1 MTAMPSSDS
10 DALQALLQK
19 TSRTFALT
27 IPMLPQPLRTEI
39 GVAYLLFRIIDT
51 FEDATAWAPAERR
64 KALRDFVALMDEDT
78 AHGALDATADAAARA
93 VAELWLRNPPIDH
106 DGYRELLGE
115 TPRVLGWYRRLSA
128 PARRQMRTH
137 VERSAQGM
145 SRYVDRTD
153 GSGTLR
159 LETMADLH
167 DYCYVVAGI
176 VGEMLTELFVLSDGH
191 LEGVAG
197 ELRARAIAFGEGLQ
211 LVNILKDAGSDAQ
224 EGRTYLPRQV
234 ALAEVFTLAR
244 ADLRKATEYIEM
256 LRAAGADRGLVAFNA
271 LNASLAIATLR
282 LLRDKGLGAKLT
294 RPQVAGLAA
303 HVAHALDV
311 GLPLFDVQGLGT
323 PRAAA
328 PGTDHA

>member
-51 FEDATAWAPAERR
+51 FEDATAWPPAERQ
-64 KALRDFVALMDEDT
+64 KALRDFVALMDEGTPD
-78 AHGALDATADAAARA
+78 DAARA
-93 VAELWLRNPPIDH
+93 VAENWLRHPPIDH

-115 TPRVLGWYRRLSA
+115 TSRVLGWYRRLSP
-128 PARRQMRTH
+128 PARAQMRTH

-145 SRYVDRTD
+145 SRFVDRTD
-153 GSGTLR
+153 GSGLLR

-176 VGEMLTELFVLSDGH
+176 VGEMLTELFVLGDGR
-191 LEGVAG
+191 LDGVAG

-211 LVNILKDAGSDAQ
+211 LVNILKDAGADAV

-234 ALAEVFTLAR
+234 QLAEVFTLAR

-311 GLPLFDVQGLGT
+311 GLPLFDVQGLG
-323 PRAAA
+323 PARAAT
-328 PGTDHA
+328 PESDHA

>member
-1 MTAMPSSDS
+1 MTAMPSSDA

-51 FEDATAWAPAERR
+51 FEDATAWPPAERQ
-64 KALRDFVALMDEDT
+64 KALRDFVALMDD
-78 AHGALDATADAAARA
+78 DSDDDAARA
-93 VAELWLRNPPIDH
+93 AADSWLRHPPIDH

-115 TPRVLGWYRRLSA
+115 TSRVLGWYRRLSA
-128 PARRQMRTH
+128 PARGQMRTH

-145 SRYVDRTD
+145 GRFVDRTD
-153 GSGTLR
+153 GGGVLR

-176 VGEMLTELFVLSDGH
+176 VGEMLTELFVLGDSH
-191 LEGVAG
+191 LAGVAG
-197 ELRARAIAFGEGLQ
+197 ELRSRAVAFGEGLQ
-211 LVNILKDAGSDAQ
+211 LVNILKDAGSDAI

-234 ALAEVFTLAR
+234 PLAEVYVLAR
-244 ADLRKATEYIEM
+244 ADLRKAAEYIET

-282 LLRDKGLGAKLT
+282 LLRDKGTGSKLT
-294 RPQVAGLAA
+294 RPQVVGLAA

-311 GLPLFDVQGLGT
+311 GLPLFDVQGLG
-323 PRAAA
+323 PARVA
-328 PGTDHA
+328 PSESDHP

>member
-1 MTAMPSSDS
+1 MTALPSNDS
-10 DALQALLQK
+10 DALQGLLQK

-27 IPMLPQPLRTEI
+27 IPMLPLPLRTEI

-51 FEDATAWAPAERR
+51 FEDATAWSPAERR
-64 KALRDFVALMDEDT
+64 KALTDFGGLLGDEMTD
-78 AHGALDATADAAARA
+78 GAARA
-93 VAELWLRNPPIDH
+93 AAEAWLRRPPVEH
-106 DGYRELLGE
+106 DGYRELLAE

-128 PARRQMRTH
+128 PARAQMRTH

-145 SRYVDRTD
+145 GRFVERTD
-153 GSGTLR
+153 ATGALR
-159 LETMADLH
+159 LDTMADLH

-176 VGEMLTELFVLSDGH
+176 VGEMLTELFVLSDARLDGI
-191 LEGVAG
+191 AK
-197 ELRARAIAFGEGLQ
+197 ELRARAVAFGEGLQ
-211 LVNILKDAGSDAQ
+211 LVNILKDAGSDAV

-234 ALAEVFTLAR
+234 QLAEVFTLAR
-244 ADLRKATEYIEM
+244 ADLRQATEYIET

-282 LLRDKGLGAKLT
+282 LLRDKGLGSKLT

-311 GLPLFDVQGLGT
+311 GLPLFDVQGLGPART
-323 PRAAA
+323 P
-328 PGTDHA
+328 TSESEHA

>member
-1 MTAMPSSDS
+1 MTAMPSSDW
-10 DALQALLQK
+10 DALHALLQK

-51 FEDATAWAPAERR
+51 FEDATAWPPAERQ
-64 KALRDFVALMDEDT
+64 KALRDFVALMEDDT
-78 AHGALDATADAAARA
+78 SDRAARA
-93 VAELWLRNPPIDH
+93 VSETWLRHPPIDH

-115 TPRVLGWYRRLSA
+115 TSRVLGWYRGLSA
-128 PARRQMRTH
+128 PARAQMRTH

-145 SRYVDRTD
+145 GRFVDRTD
-153 GSGTLR
+153 GSGSLR
-159 LETMADLH
+159 LETMADLR

-176 VGEMLTELFVLSDGH
+176 VGEMLTELFVLGDSH
-191 LEGVAG
+191 LRDVAG
-197 ELRARAIAFGEGLQ
+197 ELRSRAVAFGEGLQ
-211 LVNILKDAGSDAQ
+211 LVNIPKDACSDAV
-224 EGRTYLPRQV
+224 EGRTYLPRQ
-234 ALAEVFTLAR
+234 AQLAEVFTLAR
-244 ADLRKATEYIEM
+244 ADLRKAAEYIET

-282 LLRDKGLGAKLT
+282 LLRDKGPGSKLT

-311 GLPLFDVQGLGT
+311 GLPLFDVQGLG
-323 PRAAA
+323 PARAVASESE
-328 PGTDHA
+328 HA